1 MSYQNILFGI
11 ADGIARLTLNR
22 PERLNSFNTAMHAD
36 MRDAL
41 TQVEGDPT
49 VRVLVIAGAGRGF
62 CAGQDLAD
70 RGVAAGGN
78 LIGESLARDY
88 NPLVLRLR
96 RLPIPVIAAVNGV
109 AAGAGANVALACDL
123 VLACRSASFVQ
134 AFSRVG
140 LLPDCGGTWHLPR
153 LVGSARALGLALLA
167 EKLEAERAAQWGL
180 IWKCVEDDELPAA
193 VDAVARQLAAAPAQ
207 AIARTKQA
215 LYGSWSR
222 SLEEQLAVESEYQM
236 ELGRTADF
244 AEGVAAFKQKRT
256 PRFGGR

>member
-1 MSYQNILFGI
+1 
-11 ADGIARLTLNR
+11 
-22 PERLNSFNTAMHAD
+22 
-36 MRDAL
+36 
-41 TQVEGDPT
+41 
-49 VRVLVIAGAGRGF
+49 
-62 CAGQDLAD
+62 
-70 RGVAAGGN
+70 
-78 LIGESLARDY
+78 
-88 NPLVLRLR
+88 VLRLR

-123 VLACRSASFVQ
+123 VLAGRSASFVQ

-153 LVGSARALGLALLA
+153 LVGSARALGLALLG

-193 VDAVARQLAAAPAQ
+193 VDAVARQLAAGPAQ

-222 SLEEQLAVESEYQM
+222 SLEEQLAVESEYQV
-236 ELGRTADF
+236 ELGRSADF
-244 AEGVAAFKQKRT
+244 AEGVAAFKEKRT